1 MIAIV
6 SSVLV
11 AILLFTVA
19 SLYDREP
26 PINYTPVITTDLQPG
41 AWPIEESGKEVIA
54 DCGSNPAEAQAKG
67 CVWYLMSF
75 SWTHPACYNKKI
87 SNEFL
92 EKHGSFK
99 FHANVNK
106 KPAYELSQEDLCD
119 RGDQDSSGLGWGMFI
134 PIIIWL
140 YQPTCIYYASH
151 IPLLIQFPNRTLTRT
166 KIGALPYC
174 TLCIYHEAVAHYR
187 EFFLLLYGRDTNN
200 RNRQWVDIS
209 LPMWA

>member
-1 MIAIV
+1 MERTSNLSPRAANLVMATTTQKSFPKGQEEYIDHPSRRSWNCSTVIAIV

-67 CVWYLMSF
+67 CVWYLVSF

-87 SNEFL
+87 SDEFL

-99 FHANVNK
+99 FHANINK

-119 RGDQDSSGLGWGMFI
+119 RGDQDSSGLG
-134 PIIIWL
+134 
-140 YQPTCIYYASH
+140 
-151 IPLLIQFPNRTLTRT
+151 
-166 KIGALPYC
+166 
-174 TLCIYHEAVAHYR
+174 
-187 EFFLLLYGRDTNN
+187 
-200 RNRQWVDIS
+200 
-209 LPMWA
+209 